1 VRSRPSVLIA
11 ATLFL
16 VGSAALIAWRR
27 DDVNASAL
35 WSRMSRA
42 PRAWPRRFT
51 ARVSWPTAYRACTN
65 ERRAGDDA
73 VLERCG
79 PVQNDDVVPRDL
91 LGDAVRARQRATAA
105 RIHEA
110 ALVDLVWNVETA
122 AGAER
127 SVARLEPA
135 TRDAATARAALVD
148 LSAAHLVADA
158 HEGSAEH
165 LLAAAD
171 AASRALQLAG
181 ADPAARF
188 NQALALDR
196 LSLIGEARAAWAA
209 YLAIDSTS
217 EWAAEARQRMNA
229 LIERSRPNP
238 PWQRRAL
245 SVDSSAPPVDSF
257 ALIAPGEARV
267 IAWEQ
272 LLPEWGSATLA
283 RDTATASGALR
294 RAEAIAQ
301 TLERQRGDLTLRD
314 AIHAIQGARR
324 STMEV
329 PLARAHALFAHAQA
343 CYRAADYEGADS
355 SFALIV
361 ASPRLPASLVQWA
374 AVHRSATLAY
384 RHRMADGEALARKT
398 LASIDSVR
406 APALYGRAS
415 WVLGTILLRTAR
427 HDAGVDIMR
436 MAQRSFTRAHERE
449 NAAATG
455 SIVGEELLS
464 LGNEVEAFAIG
475 RQSLSDLE
483 RYPASVWHHNTLEFL
498 LRAEMGARRFATARL
513 VASEDERVTRAIGN
527 PLYLAES
534 MIGRARALLEFGD
547 TVGERSAADAAHGY
561 LDHTPP
567 GNAQQQLAADLR
579 IVEATDLARV
589 GGRAA
594 IALLDSSLAFFAPP
608 DRAPKEANAIK
619 LVPLYLARANAYMS
633 AAAPDSARAD
643 LARAARE
650 FDRRSD
656 AVASVPERAALAMRA
671 RGVVDRLVSLLA
683 ERGRAREALGVVEWG
698 RASFAARRRRI
709 DLEAGGRAQLRDPA
723 LSLSFVGDTLFTWT
737 IVADAVSMTRRVV
750 SHGEVESRVVRV
762 NEALEAGD
770 SSTTVRDDL
779 AWLYRMLAKPAIDA
793 LPDTAHRLTI
803 VADDDI
809 GQAPF
814 AAFWNDDAQQF
825 LVERVAPQFA
835 RALWTKD
842 APRRRAAE
850 PVAALV
856 GDPAFADRRFPLI
869 GPLPGARAEVRAIR
883 PLYRDARITEGAS
896 ADTSAL
902 IRELEHASI
911 VHFAGHTIFDERHP
925 ERSFLAASGGVLT
938 APRIGRLDLRGL
950 ELAVLSTCDASR
962 AERSRAAG
970 FSGITDAFLSAGADG
985 VVGATWRVADERSMA
1000 AMSAFH
1006 RAYVASRD
1014 PATAL
1019 RDAQLSLLRSPDA
1032 GLRSP
1037 ATWAA
1042 YRYITRSTQ

>member
-1 VRSRPSVLIA
+1 
-11 ATLFL
+11 
-16 VGSAALIAWRR
+16 
-27 DDVNASAL
+27 
-35 WSRMSRA
+35 MSRA

-51 ARVSWPTAYRACTN
+51 ARVSWPTTYRACTD
-65 ERRAGDDA
+65 ERRASDDA
-73 VLERCG
+73 VLEHCSA
-79 PVQNDDVVPRDL
+79 VQNDDVVPRDL
-91 LGDAVRARQRATAA
+91 LGNAVRARRRATAA

-171 AASRALQLAG
+171 AATRALQLAG
-181 ADPAARF
+181 ADPPARF

-196 LSLIGEARAAWAA
+196 LSLTGEARAAWAA
-209 YLAIDSTS
+209 YLTIDSTS
-217 EWAAEARQRMNA
+217 EWAAEARQRMHA

-238 PWQRRAL
+238 DMSAL
-245 SVDSSAPPVDSF
+245 PLDSF

-267 IAWEQ
+267 FAWER
-272 LLPEWGSATLA
+272 LLADWATATLA

-301 TLERQRGDLTLRD
+301 TFERQRGDLTLRD
-314 AIHAIQGARR
+314 AIRAIKGVRG

-329 PLARAHALFAHAQA
+329 PVARAHALFAHAQA
-343 CYRAADYEGADS
+343 RYRAADYEGADT
-355 SFALIV
+355 SFARIV
-361 ASPRLPASLVQWA
+361 ASPRLPAALVQWA

-384 RHRMADGEALARKT
+384 RHRMADGEALVRKT
-398 LASIDSVR
+398 LASIDSVH
-406 APALYGRAS
+406 APALHGRAS
-415 WVLGTILLRTAR
+415 WILGTILLRTAR
-427 HDAGVDIMR
+427 HDAGVDVMR
-436 MAQRSFTRAHERE
+436 MAQRSFTRANERE

-455 SIVGEELLS
+455 AIVGEELLS
-464 LGNEVEAFAIG
+464 LGNEVEAFAIA
-475 RQSLSDLE
+475 RQSLADLE
-483 RYPASVWHHNTLEFL
+483 RYPASVWHHNTLQFL
-498 LRAEMGARRFATARL
+498 LRGEVGARRLATARL
-513 VASEDERVTRAIGN
+513 VANEDERVTGAIGR
-527 PLYLAES
+527 PLLLAES
-534 MIGRARALLEFGD
+534 MIGRARALLQLGD
-547 TVGERSAADAAHGY
+547 TIGARAAASAAYRY

-567 GNAQQQLAADLR
+567 GDARQQLAADLR

-608 DRAPKEANAIK
+608 DRAPTEANAIK

-633 AAAPDSARAD
+633 AASPDSARAD
-643 LARAARE
+643 LERAARE

-656 AVASVPERAALAMRA
+656 AIASIPERAALAMRA

-683 ERGRAREALGVVEWG
+683 QRGRTREALGVVEWG

-709 DLEAGGRAQLRDPA
+709 DLVAGGRAQLRDPA
-723 LSLSFVGDTLFTWT
+723 LSLSFIGDTLFTWT

-750 SHGEVESRVVRV
+750 SHREVEARVARV

-770 SSTTVRDDL
+770 WSAAVRDDL
-779 AWLYRMLAKPAIDA
+779 AWLYRTLAKPAIDA

-814 AAFWNDDAQQF
+814 AAFWNDDAQRF

-842 APRRRAAE
+842 TSRRRAGE

-911 VHFAGHTIFDERHP
+911 VHFAGHTVFDERHP
-925 ERSFLAASGGVLT
+925 ERSFLAASGGALT
-938 APRIGRLDLRGL
+938 APRIGRLDLRRL

-970 FSGITDAFLSAGADG
+970 FSGITDAFLGAGADG
-985 VVGATWRVADERSMA
+985 VVGATWRVADERSMT

-1019 RDAQLSLLRSPDA
+1019 RDAQLSLLHSPDA